1 MFFNRART
9 FPRGSFPAIIVP
21 MSPET
26 PSQGRANGGSGLTR
40 RRLLAAGAAIAG
52 AGFGVGAY
60 ARWIEPTWVE
70 VTQNDLPVPSLPPAW
85 EGARIAHLADF
96 HLCPWVPEAYLAR
109 CIKQTADLKPDLV
122 VVTGDFIT
130 IGSEEYGPRAAR
142 LLTDLHSPFGTFACL
157 GNHEYGL
164 GRPHLQP
171 VRPSP
176 VNGALED
183 AGVRVLNNASERL
196 TRESL
201 SQYPPVGPRLSE
213 PPAGEA
219 DEGGDSMSRIA
230 DRGERRPLAAQP
242 TEARRDIGIGSKGGD
257 LWIAGVEDL
266 WSARY
271 DPARAMADVPSGAA
285 NLVLCHNPDAAED
298 LEAAGCGTILA
309 GHTHGGQVQIPLLGP
324 PILPVRNRQRYE
336 GLHRVG
342 GTWLYIN
349 RGLGWLWRVRLAC
362 RPEISLLTLRRSA
375 PVETERPAG

>member
-1 MFFNRART
+1 
-9 FPRGSFPAIIVP
+9 

-26 PSQGRANGGSGLTR
+26 PSQGRAKAGSGLTR

-70 VTQNDLPVPSLPPAW
+70 VTQNDLPVPTLPPAW
-85 EGARIAHLADF
+85 EGTRIAHLSDF
-96 HLCPWVPEAYLAR
+96 HLCPWVPVAYLAR

-142 LLTDLHSPFGTFACL
+142 LLTGLHSPFGTFACL

-164 GRPHLQP
+164 GRPEPQP
-171 VRPSP
+171 VLPSP
-176 VNGALED
+176 VTGALED

-196 TRESL
+196 TRE
-201 SQYPPVGPRLSE
+201 
-213 PPAGEA
+213 
-219 DEGGDSMSRIA
+219 
-230 DRGERRPLAAQP
+230 
-242 TEARRDIGIGSKGGD
+242 GGD

-298 LEAAGCGTILA
+298 LHAAGCGTILA

-342 GTWLYIN
+342 GSWLYIN
-349 RGLGWLWRVRLAC
+349 RGLGWLWRVRFAC
-362 RPEISLLTLRRSA
+362 RPEISLLTLRRA
-375 PVETERPAG
+375 ACVETGQSTG

>member
-1 MFFNRART
+1 
-9 FPRGSFPAIIVP
+9 
-21 MSPET
+21 MSPEI
-26 PSQGRANGGSGLTR
+26 PSKGRAKAGSGLTR
-40 RRLLAAGAAIAG
+40 RRFLKAAVAGGVAGTTAA
-52 AGFGVGAY
+52 AY
-60 ARWIEPTWVE
+60 ARYVEPTWVE

-85 EGARIAHLADF
+85 EGARIAHLSDF

-109 CIKQTADLKPDLV
+109 CIKQTSDLKPDLV

-142 LLTDLHSPFGTFACL
+142 LLTDLNSPFGTFACL

-164 GRPHLQP
+164 GRPNPQP

-176 VNGALED
+176 VTGALED
-183 AGVRVLNNASERL
+183 AGVRVLNNASKRI
-196 TRESL
+196 TRE
-201 SQYPPVGPRLSE
+201 
-213 PPAGEA
+213 
-219 DEGGDSMSRIA
+219 
-230 DRGERRPLAAQP
+230 
-242 TEARRDIGIGSKGGD
+242 GGD

-285 NLVLCHNPDAAED
+285 NLVLCHNPDAAEAVAD
-298 LEAAGCGTILA
+298 AGGGAILA

-324 PILPVRNRQRYE
+324 PILPVRNKQRYE

-349 RGLGWLWRVRLAC
+349 RGLGWLWRVRFAC
-362 RPEISLLTLRRSA
+362 RPEISLLTLRQ
-375 PVETERPAG
+375 AGRNGADLT